1 MRRPRLVQHWTGHSA
16 RRNKM
21 KEKKYEVLN
30 GTNVLASNMDFQ
42 MAIVFIEGYRKVFYN
57 EQLKLTIKEIMDNI
71 NINTE
76 QEIDYGYQE

>member
-1 MRRPRLVQHWTGHSA
+1 
-16 RRNKM
+16 M

>member
-1 MRRPRLVQHWTGHSA
+1 MQHWTGHSA

>member
-1 MRRPRLVQHWTGHSA
+1 MQHWTGHSA
-16 RRNKM
+16 RRDKM